1 MARRGTGCAVR
12 GAGQHHRGL
21 TPRELAIM
29 DRWDAGQSIRQIAR
43 ELGRDVEAV
52 RKLVIYY
59 DGAAEHRLHCSGM
72 QASNAAFLSALREA
86 RA

>member
-1 MARRGTGCAVR
+1 MARGGTGCAVR

-29 DRWDAGQSIRQIAR
+29 DRWDAGLSIRRIAG
-43 ELGRDVEAV
+43 ELGGDVDSG

-59 DGAAEHRLHCSGM
+59 DGAADHRLHCGDM
-72 QASNAAFLSALREA
+72 QASSAAFLAALREA
-86 RA
+86 RS